1 MTSEKIQTL
10 AEDVLEHSKKVAIAK
25 TYDEW
30 VAASDLLDI
39 AEEILKRHDYE
50 RLAMKLEILS
60 VSIQSALGIF
70 DNE

>member
-10 AEDVLEHSKKVAIAK
+10 AEDVLEHSKKVTIAK

-30 VAASDLLDI
+30 VAATDLLDI
-39 AEEILKRHDYE
+39 TEEILKRHDYE